1 MFQFVL
7 TILLL
12 VGNAS
17 AYVSPL
23 MTLENNDISIKTS
36 DRRNFMQLCGK
47 SLLATSF
54 MQKLTDIKKA
64 TALTPDEVNQIN
76 IYETILPSVCYI
88 TTDYNVTEKMS
99 QGLDRNPK
107 GVGSGFAYDNE
118 GHIVTNFH
126 VVNKCTNATVKFINK
141 EGVLKEYVPKLVG
154 YDSDKDIAVLKVDAS
169 DLKSIPFS
177 SDKNIKVGQYCYA
190 IGNPFGKPYSFTMG
204 IISGKGRELT
214 SPSGRK
220 ISNVIQS
227 DVPINKGNSG
237 GCLLDSSGQLI
248 GINTAILGGDVST
261 GISLSVS
268 VDTIKTTVDNIIKKG
283 IIEHPTLG
291 IEYFIQLPS
300 KSEAL
305 KAGLSYVESGVII
318 LKVAEGSAAA
328 SAGLKGLEKKE
339 FGKAALGDV
348 IIAIDNKQVKN
359 ADEMLDILDKHNPG
373 DKIKVEVL
381 RGNELNS
388 VKLDVILGNNLDEKV
403 GLKLV

>member
-54 MQKLTDIKKA
+54 MQKITDIKKA

-107 GVGSGFAYDNE
+107 GVGSGFVYDNE

-305 KAGLSYVESGVII
+305 NAGLSYVESGVII

-339 FGKAALGDV
+339 FGKAALGDI

-381 RGNELNS
+381 RGNELSS

>member
-1 MFQFVL
+1 
-7 TILLL
+7 
-12 VGNAS
+12 
-17 AYVSPL
+17 
-23 MTLENNDISIKTS
+23 
-36 DRRNFMQLCGK
+36 
-47 SLLATSF
+47 
-54 MQKLTDIKKA
+54 
-64 TALTPDEVNQIN
+64 
-76 IYETILPSVCYI
+76 
-88 TTDYNVTEKMS
+88 MS

-107 GVGSGFAYDNE
+107 GVGSGFVYDNE

-305 KAGLSYVESGVII
+305 NAGLSYVESGVII

-339 FGKAALGDV
+339 FGKAALGDI

-381 RGNELNS
+381 RGNELSS

>member
-23 MTLENNDISIKTS
+23 MTLKNNDISIKTS

-107 GVGSGFAYDNE
+107 GVGSGFVYDNE

-328 SAGLKGLEKKE
+328 SAGLRGLEKKE
-339 FGKAALGDV
+339 FGKTALGDV

-381 RGNELNS
+381 RGNELSS

>member
-1 MFQFVL
+1 
-7 TILLL
+7 
-12 VGNAS
+12 
-17 AYVSPL
+17 
-23 MTLENNDISIKTS
+23 
-36 DRRNFMQLCGK
+36 
-47 SLLATSF
+47 
-54 MQKLTDIKKA
+54 
-64 TALTPDEVNQIN
+64 
-76 IYETILPSVCYI
+76 
-88 TTDYNVTEKMS
+88 
-99 QGLDRNPK
+99 
-107 GVGSGFAYDNE
+107 
-118 GHIVTNFH
+118 
-126 VVNKCTNATVKFINK
+126 
-141 EGVLKEYVPKLVG
+141 
-154 YDSDKDIAVLKVDAS
+154 
-169 DLKSIPFS
+169 
-177 SDKNIKVGQYCYA
+177 
-190 IGNPFGKPYSFTMG
+190 MG

>member
-1 MFQFVL
+1 MFKFVL

-12 VGNAS
+12 VNNAS

-23 MTLENNDISIKTS
+23 MTLRNNDISIKTS

-47 SLLATSF
+47 SLLASPF
-54 MQKLTDIKKA
+54 MHKLTDIEKA

-107 GVGSGFAYDNE
+107 GVGSGFIYDNE

-126 VVNKCTNATVKFINK
+126 VVNKCTNATVKFINN
-141 EGVLKEYVPKLVG
+141 EGIIKEYIPKLVG
-154 YDSDKDIAVLKVDAS
+154 YDSDKDIAVLKVDTN
-169 DLKSIPFS
+169 DFKPIPLS
-177 SDKNIKVGQYCYA
+177 SDKNIKIGQYCYA

-328 SAGLKGLEKKE
+328 SAGLRGLEKKE

-348 IIAIDNKQVKN
+348 IIAIDNKQIKN
-359 ADEMLDILDKHNPG
+359 ADEMLDILDKHNAG

-381 RGNELNS
+381 RGNELSS
-388 VKLDVILGNNLDEKV
+388 VKLDVILGHNLDEKV

>member
-107 GVGSGFAYDNE
+107 GVGSGFVYDNE